1 VPALIYS
8 VFAIPGGELTV
19 VCDLRQLGDRG
30 EQEYGAVVAATYR
43 GLADAMDRLD
53 EAARPRR
60 ADLGSVAGAIAGYL
74 DQDLTALDA
83 VSVRQQGGPFQQQTW
98 TAMRTISPGTIDS
111 YGGLARR
118 AGRPRAARAVGTACS
133 SNLVALFVPCHRVVA
148 ANGIGGYGYG
158 LDVKR
163 ALLAHEDADPDQPR

>member
-1 VPALIYS
+1 MLYS
-8 VFAIPGGELTV
+8 VFCVPGGELTV
-19 VCDLRQLGDRG
+19 VCNPQQTGDRG

-43 GLADAMDRLD
+43 GLGDATSRLD
-53 EAARPRR
+53 VSEQPRR
-60 ADLGSVAGAIAGYL
+60 ADLGPVAGAIARYL
-74 DQDLTALDA
+74 DHDLTALDS
-83 VSVRQQGGPFQQQTW
+83 VSVCQQGGPFQQQTW
-98 TAMRTISPGTIDS
+98 DAMRTIRPGSIDS

-148 ANGIGGYGYG
+148 ASGIGGYGYG

>member
-1 VPALIYS
+1 
-8 VFAIPGGELTV
+8 V
-19 VCDLRQLGDRG
+19 VCNPQQLGDRG
-30 EQEYGAVVAATYR
+30 VQEYGAVVAATYR
-43 GLADAMDRLD
+43 GLGDATNRLNG
-53 EAARPRR
+53 ESRARH
-60 ADLGSVAGAIAGYL
+60 ADLGQVAGAIAGYL
-74 DQDLTALDA
+74 DHDLTALDSI
-83 VSVRQQGGPFQQQTW
+83 SVWQQGGPFQQQTW
-98 TAMRTISPGTIDS
+98 NAMRTITPGGIDS

-148 ANGIGGYGYG
+148 ASGIGGYGYG